1 MEQLLFGVG
10 HHDRDGDRAPVYA
23 GESGGPE
30 WRLMERQTV
39 IRCTVLVSFLVV
51 VSLLHYSTPLQL
63 PYLHAIYQRLYYLP
77 IILAALWFGFRG
89 GLACAL
95 LASLAYAPH
104 VLFQWGGAISME
116 MEKYLE
122 IVLYNMVG
130 GMTGLLSQRER
141 ERGMELQKTAT
152 GLEESYR
159 KLQQQSE
166 RMLVIEEQLRRA
178 EKLSTLG
185 EMAAVLAHEI
195 RNPLGSILG
204 TAEIL
209 KDDYQ
214 PGTPKHEFIDIQIK
228 ETERL
233 NRVVEEFLHMAR
245 PQPADLELCR
255 VQEELESIA
264 ALVSN
269 DARKRQILFSV
280 QPPPSPVLI
289 KGDGEK
295 LRQAFLNIIMNALQ
309 ASAPGGSVEIATAAN
324 NETHACEIRFRD
336 KGSGIEAATLERIFD
351 PFFTTKPAG
360 TGLGLAVTKKI
371 IEGHGGTLSVESV
384 VGSGTTVTVSLP
396 LQEQPDRE
404 VVIEAES
411 SCD

>member
-1 MEQLLFGVG
+1 MERLFWGVG
-10 HHDRDGDRAPVYA
+10 HHDRDHDCLTV
-23 GESGGPE
+23 GEPGGQG

-39 IRCTVLVSFLVV
+39 VRCIVLVSFLVG

-77 IILAALWFGFRG
+77 IILAALWFGLRG
-89 GLACAL
+89 GVACAL

-130 GMTGLLSQRER
+130 GMTGLLAQRER
-141 ERGMELQKTAT
+141 ERGVELQKTAT

-159 KLQQQSE
+159 QLQQQSE

-214 PGTPKHEFIDIQIK
+214 PGTPKHEFINIQIK

-264 ALVSN
+264 ALLSN
-269 DARKRQILFSV
+269 DARKRQIRFSV
-280 QPPPSPVLI
+280 QPPPSSVLI

-309 ASAPGGSVEIATAAN
+309 ASSPGGSLEISTATN
-324 NETHACEIRFRD
+324 DRTNLCEIRFSD
-336 KGSGIEAATLERIFD
+336 KGAGIAAATLERVFD

-371 IEGHGGTLSVESV
+371 IESHGGALAVESA

-396 LQEQPDRE
+396 LQEQPNRE
-404 VVIEAES
+404 DAIEA
-411 SCD
+411 